1 MPPSLSLRHYLRWL
15 PDPVPEE
22 DNTSTIVTT
31 SNEYRFVDLRVFKE
45 ALLSPS
51 EEVGQSLS
59 QLEWGLAGTSSSV
72 PAKGS
77 NGEEITHGVWK
88 HWIDSRSL
96 DADGVQDEGD
106 NYSLSDGKIL
116 EKGRMVNP
124 ETGKLTEYE
133 EVWED
138 LKVERVG
145 RDSSS
150 GEIQCVVIQV
160 HDEKCEVRGLVVRVG
175 QFCQGIMRV
184 GGEVA
189 VERWVWGEDHWKRT
203 VRMGKG
209 SLPCGEA
216 MQSTKLKLGGK
227 IPCGEQE
234 WTVIEL
240 SEE

>member
-31 SNEYRFVDLRVFKE
+31 SNEHRFVDLRVFNQ
-45 ALLSPS
+45 ALSS
-51 EEVGQSLS
+51 EKIQSLS

-106 NYSLSDGKIL
+106 NYPLPDGKIL

-124 ETGKLTEYE
+124 ETGKLTDYE

-145 RDSSS
+145 S
-150 GEIQCVVIQV
+150 EAQCIVLQV
-160 HDEKCEVRGLVVRVG
+160 HDEERGVRGLVVRVG
-175 QFCQGIMRV
+175 QFCQGIIRV
-184 GGEVA
+184 GSEVS
-189 VERWVWGEDHWKRT
+189 VERWAWGVKDHWKRT
-203 VRMGKG
+203 VRMGKTG
-209 SLPCGEA
+209 LPCGEA
-216 MQSTKLKLGGK
+216 MEPARLKLGDK
-227 IPCGEQE
+227 INCGEHE

-240 SEE
+240 LEE